1 MTEKNKISFNTE
13 SNIKKS
19 TSTAITY
26 ITITDCNDKI
36 LNDKILNDKINNK
49 TTDKTTDN
57 IPIIQDYFD
66 IPLLSRFINIVDKNH
81 ESVESK
87 NGAICGVSSSN
98 DYSSGTGK
106 VVKFLKKQ
114 GFVSKI

>member
-1 MTEKNKISFNTE
+1 MTEKNKISFNTA

-36 LNDKILNDKINNK
+36 LNDKILN
-49 TTDKTTDN
+49 DKTTDN

-106 VVKFLKKQ
+106 VVKFLKKTRR
-114 GFVSKI
+114 KKD